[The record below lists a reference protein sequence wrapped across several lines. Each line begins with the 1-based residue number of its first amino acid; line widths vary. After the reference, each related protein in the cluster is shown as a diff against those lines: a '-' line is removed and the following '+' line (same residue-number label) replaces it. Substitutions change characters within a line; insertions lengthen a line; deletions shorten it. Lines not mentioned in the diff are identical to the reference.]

1 MKSASTDVV
10 EAILTPPTGQT
21 EAAASN
27 HPLAPRMAVIAFINQ
42 NITVACIWGSFSV
55 LLGAVEARLGV
66 GRELSTLAVPV
77 VNLATAALAPVA
89 GALATRRSLRSIMLL
104 GAALSVAG
112 FAVLAFTAS
121 YPLYLAAFGLLL
133 GPGMAAGVVLPA
145 TLVTRW
151 YKVNRGRTLGIVC
164 APIVIALV
172 PLASTWMLQSHGL
185 AATYA
190 TLAALSAVSLI
201 ANFFVIDRPPAS
213 DNAAPAA
220 DTNGAHGPAAP
231 GAMTMAMLLRSPLFW
246 ALMLAYI
253 ASITGSILITS
264 QMVPLARSWGMS
276 ATLAAT
282 LISIQSF
289 AGIGGTV
296 LFGWIADRLG
306 GALALAILVFDAAV
320 LWTLLLLQPA
330 FPAAVVIVGLIGVHG
345 AGAIPVLGV
354 ALSESFG
361 RESFSRAYGLV
372 NLVNLPFAVV
382 SVPAAAMVY
391 ARTGSYAGA
400 IVGQVAFLALGSVLV
415 LFARRGRAKAS
426 RAGGL

>member
-1 MKSASTDVV
+1 MLSAEYTDSA
-10 EAILTPPTGQT
+10 E
-21 EAAASN
+21 SN
-27 HPLAPRMAVIAFINQ
+27 HPLAVRMAAIAFINQ

-66 GRELSTLAVPV
+66 GRELSTLAVPA

-89 GALATRRSLRSIMLL
+89 GVLAVRYSLRSLMLW
-104 GAALSVAG
+104 GTALSVSG

-133 GPGMAAGVVLPA
+133 GPGMAVGAVLPA

-151 YKVNRGRTLGIVC
+151 YKVNRGRALGIVC

-172 PLASTWMLQSHGL
+172 PLVSTWMLQSHGL
-185 AATYA
+185 SAAYA
-190 TLAALSAVSLI
+190 TLGALSMVSLI
-201 ANFFVIDRPPAS
+201 ANFFIIDHPPMTDSAATAT
-213 DNAAPAA
+213 DTNAAR
-220 DTNGAHGPAAP
+220 GPAA
-231 GAMTMAMLLRSPLFW
+231 GAMTMARLLRSPLFW

-253 ASITGSILITS
+253 ASITGSIVITS
-264 QMVPLARSWGMS
+264 QMVPVAQSWGMS
-276 ATLAAT
+276 ATRAAT

-289 AGIGGTV
+289 AGIAGTV
-296 LFGWIADRLG
+296 MFGWIADRLG
-306 GALALAILVFDAAV
+306 GVLALAILVFNAAV
-320 LWTLLLLQPA
+320 LWALLLFQPT
-330 FPAAVVIVGLIGVHG
+330 FAAALVIVGLIGVHG
-345 AGAIPVLGV
+345 AGAIPVLSV

-400 IVGQVAFLALGSVLV
+400 ILGQACFLALGSLV
-415 LFARRGRAKAS
+415 VMIARRGRAKGAEQGDSVRAS
-426 RAGGL
+426 